1 MSSKEVVK
9 AEVVKEIKLT
19 SEDKKIAKKI
29 KSKLRKTAE
38 TIIEIGEELI
48 KAIEEKPRGFK
59 EVFYKEIGISDR
71 SAQRYM
77 QIANHPKIIDLKEN
91 ELEGKTMSDLLKLI
105 SPDTSMKSEKIDEV
119 IFNPPRKGI
128 DEKVL
133 NVLKENRVPS
143 LVYISCNPSTFAR
156 DAKILDD
163 LGYKLEKIASVD
175 MFSQTHHIEVVAKF
189 VDKK

>member
-1 MSSKEVVK
+1 MSSKEVIK

-77 QIANHPKIIDLKEN
+77 QIANHVKVIELKENN
-91 ELEGKTMSDLLKLI
+91 ELEGKTMTDLLQLI
-105 SPDTSMKSEKIDEV
+105 TPDTYSKEGNIDTKKVASGFYSRYKDKPDTLKKI
-119 IFNPPRKGI
+119 I
-128 DEKVL
+128 
-133 NVLKENRVPS
+133 KE
-143 LVYISCNPSTFAR
+143 LQ
-156 DAKILDD
+156 DM
-163 LGYKLEKIASVD
+163 LEQS
-175 MFSQTHHIEVVAKF
+175 
-189 VDKK
+189 DK

>member
-1 MSSKEVVK
+1 MSSKEVIK

-77 QIANHPKIIDLKEN
+77 QIANHVKVIELKENN
-91 ELEGKTMSDLLKLI
+91 ELEGKTMTDLLQLI
-105 SPDTSMKSEKIDEV
+105 TPDTSMKSEKIDTKRIANGFYTRYKDRPET
-119 IFNPPRKGI
+119 
-128 DEKVL
+128 
-133 NVLKENRVPS
+133 LKDIIKE
-143 LVYISCNPSTFAR
+143 LQE
-156 DAKILDD
+156 L
-163 LGYKLEKIASVD
+163 LEKSTI
-175 MFSQTHHIEVVAKF
+175 
-189 VDKK
+189 

>member
-1 MSSKEVVK
+1 MSSKEVIK

-77 QIANHPKIIDLKEN
+77 QIANHVKVIELKENN
-91 ELEGKTMSDLLKLI
+91 ELEGKTMTDLLQLI
-105 SPDTSMKSEKIDEV
+105 TPDTSSKEGKIDT
-119 IFNPPRKGI
+119 K
-128 DEKVL
+128 KVASGFYSRYKDKPDT
-133 NVLKENRVPS
+133 LKDIIKE
-143 LVYISCNPSTFAR
+143 LQE
-156 DAKILDD
+156 L
-163 LGYKLEKIASVD
+163 LEKSTI
-175 MFSQTHHIEVVAKF
+175 
-189 VDKK
+189 

>member
-77 QIANHPKIIDLKEN
+77 QIANHVKVIELKENN
-91 ELEGKTMSDLLKLI
+91 ELEGKTMTDLLQLI
-105 SPDTSMKSEKIDEV
+105 TPDTSSQEANIDTKKVASGFYSRYKDKPDTLKKI
-119 IFNPPRKGI
+119 I
-128 DEKVL
+128 
-133 NVLKENRVPS
+133 KE
-143 LVYISCNPSTFAR
+143 LQ
-156 DAKILDD
+156 DM
-163 LGYKLEKIASVD
+163 LEQS
-175 MFSQTHHIEVVAKF
+175 
-189 VDKK
+189 DK

>member
-1 MSSKEVVK
+1 MSSK
-9 AEVVKEIKLT
+9 EVVKEIKLT

-77 QIANHPKIIDLKEN
+77 QIANHVKVIELKENN
-91 ELEGKTMSDLLKLI
+91 ELEGKTMTDLLQLI
-105 SPDTSMKSEKIDEV
+105 TPDTSSKEGNIDTKKVASGFYSRYKDKPDTLKKI
-119 IFNPPRKGI
+119 I
-128 DEKVL
+128 
-133 NVLKENRVPS
+133 KE
-143 LVYISCNPSTFAR
+143 LQ
-156 DAKILDD
+156 DM
-163 LGYKLEKIASVD
+163 LEQS
-175 MFSQTHHIEVVAKF
+175 
-189 VDKK
+189 DK

>member
-1 MSSKEVVK
+1 VITIPSVYSIVSTGF
-9 AEVVKEIKLT
+9 T

-77 QIANHPKIIDLKEN
+77 QIANHVKVIELKENN
-91 ELEGKTMSDLLKLI
+91 ELEGKTMTDLLQLI
-105 SPDTSMKSEKIDEV
+105 TPDTSSKEGNIDTKKVASGFYSRYKDKPDTLKKI
-119 IFNPPRKGI
+119 I
-128 DEKVL
+128 
-133 NVLKENRVPS
+133 KE
-143 LVYISCNPSTFAR
+143 LQ
-156 DAKILDD
+156 DM
-163 LGYKLEKIASVD
+163 LEQS
-175 MFSQTHHIEVVAKF
+175 
-189 VDKK
+189 DK

>member
-77 QIANHPKIIDLKEN
+77 QIANHVKVIELKENN
-91 ELEGKTMSDLLKLI
+91 ELEGKTMTDLLQLI
-105 SPDTSMKSEKIDEV
+105 TPDTSSKEGNIDT
-119 IFNPPRKGI
+119 K
-128 DEKVL
+128 KVA
-133 NVLKENRVPS
+133 R
-143 LVYISCNPSTFAR
+143 STS
-156 DAKILDD
+156 K
-163 LGYKLEKIASVD
+163 
-175 MFSQTHHIEVVAKF
+175 
-189 VDKK
+189 

>member
-1 MSSKEVVK
+1 MSSK
-9 AEVVKEIKLT
+9 EVVKEIKLT

-77 QIANHPKIIDLKEN
+77 QIANHVKVIELKENN
-91 ELEGKTMSDLLKLI
+91 ELEGKTMTDLLQLI
-105 SPDTSMKSEKIDEV
+105 TPDTSSKEGNIDT
-119 IFNPPRKGI
+119 K
-128 DEKVL
+128 KVASGFYSRYKDKPDT
-133 NVLKENRVPS
+133 LKEIIKE
-143 LVYISCNPSTFAR
+143 LQEM
-156 DAKILDD
+156 
-163 LGYKLEKIASVD
+163 LEQI
-175 MFSQTHHIEVVAKF
+175 
-189 VDKK
+189 DK

>member
-1 MSSKEVVK
+1 MSSKEVIK

-77 QIANHPKIIDLKEN
+77 QIANHPKIIDLKEEN
-91 ELEGKTMSDLLKLI
+91 QLEGKTMTDLLQLI
-105 SPDTSMKSEKIDEV
+105 APDTSIKEEKIDTKRV
-119 IFNPPRKGI
+119 ANGFYSRYKDKP
-128 DEKVL
+128 DT
-133 NVLKENRVPS
+133 LKDIIKE
-143 LVYISCNPSTFAR
+143 LQE
-156 DAKILDD
+156 L
-163 LGYKLEKIASVD
+163 LEKSTI
-175 MFSQTHHIEVVAKF
+175 
-189 VDKK
+189 

>member
-1 MSSKEVVK
+1 MSSK
-9 AEVVKEIKLT
+9 EVVKEIKLT

-77 QIANHPKIIDLKEN
+77 QIANHVKVIELKENN
-91 ELEGKTMSDLLKLI
+91 ELEGKTMTDLLQLI
-105 SPDTSMKSEKIDEV
+105 TPDTSSKDGNIDTKKVASGFYSRYKDKPDTLKKI
-119 IFNPPRKGI
+119 I
-128 DEKVL
+128 
-133 NVLKENRVPS
+133 KE
-143 LVYISCNPSTFAR
+143 LQ
-156 DAKILDD
+156 DM
-163 LGYKLEKIASVD
+163 LEQS
-175 MFSQTHHIEVVAKF
+175 
-189 VDKK
+189 DK

>member
-48 KAIEEKPRGFK
+48 KAIEEKPRGYK

-77 QIANHPKIIDLKEN
+77 QIANHVKVIELKENN
-91 ELEGKTMSDLLKLI
+91 ELEGKTMTDLLQLI
-105 SPDTSMKSEKIDEV
+105 TPDTSSKEGNIDTKKVASGFYSRYKDKPDTLKKI
-119 IFNPPRKGI
+119 I
-128 DEKVL
+128 
-133 NVLKENRVPS
+133 KE
-143 LVYISCNPSTFAR
+143 LQ
-156 DAKILDD
+156 DM
-163 LGYKLEKIASVD
+163 LEQS
-175 MFSQTHHIEVVAKF
+175 
-189 VDKK
+189 DK

>member
-59 EVFYKEIGISDR
+59 DVFYKEIGISDR

-77 QIANHPKIIDLKEN
+77 QIANHVKVIELKENN
-91 ELEGKTMSDLLKLI
+91 ELEGKTMTDLLQLI
-105 SPDTSMKSEKIDEV
+105 TPDTSSKEGNIDTKKVASGFYSRYKDKPDTLKKI
-119 IFNPPRKGI
+119 I
-128 DEKVL
+128 
-133 NVLKENRVPS
+133 KE
-143 LVYISCNPSTFAR
+143 LQ
-156 DAKILDD
+156 DM
-163 LGYKLEKIASVD
+163 LEQS
-175 MFSQTHHIEVVAKF
+175 
-189 VDKK
+189 DK

>member
-1 MSSKEVVK
+1 MSSKEVIK

-77 QIANHPKIIDLKEN
+77 QIANHVKVIELKENN
-91 ELEGKTMSDLLKLI
+91 ELEGKTMTDLIQLI
-105 SPDTSMKSEKIDEV
+105 TPDTSSKEGNIDTKKVASGFYSRYKDKPDTLKKI
-119 IFNPPRKGI
+119 I
-128 DEKVL
+128 
-133 NVLKENRVPS
+133 KE
-143 LVYISCNPSTFAR
+143 LQ
-156 DAKILDD
+156 DM
-163 LGYKLEKIASVD
+163 LEQS
-175 MFSQTHHIEVVAKF
+175 
-189 VDKK
+189 DK

>member
-77 QIANHPKIIDLKEN
+77 QIANHVKVIELKENN
-91 ELEGKTMSDLLKLI
+91 ELEGKTMTDLLQLI
-105 SPDTSMKSEKIDEV
+105 TPDTSSKDGNIDTKKVASGFYSRYKDKPDTLKKI
-119 IFNPPRKGI
+119 I
-128 DEKVL
+128 
-133 NVLKENRVPS
+133 KE
-143 LVYISCNPSTFAR
+143 LQ
-156 DAKILDD
+156 DM
-163 LGYKLEKIASVD
+163 LEQS
-175 MFSQTHHIEVVAKF
+175 
-189 VDKK
+189 DK

>member
-77 QIANHPKIIDLKEN
+77 QIANHVKVIELKENN
-91 ELEGKTMSDLLKLI
+91 ELEGKTMTDLLQLVA
-105 SPDTSMKSEKIDEV
+105 PDTSSKEGNIDTKKVASGFYSRYKDKPDTLKKI
-119 IFNPPRKGI
+119 I
-128 DEKVL
+128 
-133 NVLKENRVPS
+133 KE
-143 LVYISCNPSTFAR
+143 LQ
-156 DAKILDD
+156 DM
-163 LGYKLEKIASVD
+163 LEQS
-175 MFSQTHHIEVVAKF
+175 
-189 VDKK
+189 DK

>member
-77 QIANHPKIIDLKEN
+77 QIANHVKVIELKENN
-91 ELEGKTMSDLLKLI
+91 ELEGKTMTDLLQLI
-105 SPDTSMKSEKIDEV
+105 TPDTSSKEGKIDT
-119 IFNPPRKGI
+119 K
-128 DEKVL
+128 KVASGFYSRYKDKPDT
-133 NVLKENRVPS
+133 LK
-143 LVYISCNPSTFAR
+143 
-156 DAKILDD
+156 KIIKELQDM
-163 LGYKLEKIASVD
+163 LEQS
-175 MFSQTHHIEVVAKF
+175 
-189 VDKK
+189 DK

>member
-48 KAIEEKPRGFK
+48 KDIEEKPRGSK
-59 EVFYKEIGISDR
+59 EGFYKEIGISDR

-77 QIANHPKIIDLKEN
+77 QIANHVKVIELKENN
-91 ELEGKTMSDLLKLI
+91 ELEGKTMTDLLQLI
-105 SPDTSMKSEKIDEV
+105 TPDTSSKEGNIDTKKVASGFYSRYKDKPDTLKKI
-119 IFNPPRKGI
+119 I
-128 DEKVL
+128 
-133 NVLKENRVPS
+133 KE
-143 LVYISCNPSTFAR
+143 LQ
-156 DAKILDD
+156 DM
-163 LGYKLEKIASVD
+163 LEQS
-175 MFSQTHHIEVVAKF
+175 
-189 VDKK
+189 DK